1 VPAKQ
6 AAGAAY
12 RDRPVRGQAA
22 LAAGSPLR
30 YLLSA
35 QNGDGGFGLA
45 RGQTSAT
52 LYSGWA
58 ALALAADGRN
68 PADVS
73 NGGTSL
79 LTYLETTLGSD
90 PGSLE
95 RAMLVAGAAG
105 VSPTD
110 FGGHNL
116 LAALSDDIRPDG
128 SVADEVDLTT
138 FGVLALRAT
147 GVTPP
152 PHMLQWLVRQQ
163 NADGGFSYKTKG
175 VLADVDD
182 TGAALEA
189 FAGSAPAASR
199 RAVAFL
205 RAAQNRDGGF
215 PSEPGGSSDSQS
227 TAWAV
232 QGLIADRVNPARIT
246 THRSPS
252 PLRYLRSLITGSGAI
267 DYARGVPLTPVW
279 VTAEVIPALD
289 GKPFPLRPP
298 RP

>member
-1 VPAKQ
+1 
-6 AAGAAY
+6 
-12 RDRPVRGQAA
+12 
-22 LAAGSPLR
+22 
-30 YLLSA
+30 LLSA
-35 QNGDGGFGLA
+35 QNTDGGFGLA
-45 RGQTSAT
+45 RGQPSTT

-58 ALALAADGRN
+58 ALALAADGHN
-68 PADVS
+68 PADVRV
-73 NGGTSL
+73 NPTGPSL
-79 LTYLETTLGSD
+79 LTYLETTLESD

-116 LAALSDDIRPDG
+116 LAALQHDIRANG
-128 SVADEVDLTT
+128 SVADEADLTT
-138 FGVLALRAT
+138 FAVLALRAAR
-147 GVTPP
+147 VAPP
-152 PHMLQWLVRQQ
+152 SRMLGWLARQQ
-163 NADGGFSYKTKG
+163 NGDGGFSYKTRG

-189 FAGSAPAASR
+189 LAGTAPGACR
-199 RAVAFL
+199 RAVAFI

-215 PSEPGGSSDSQS
+215 PSEPGGNSNSQS

-246 THRSPS
+246 TDRSPS
-252 PLRYLRSLITGSGAI
+252 PLRYLRSLITHSGAI

-289 GKPFPLRPP
+289 GQPFPLRPP
-298 RP
+298 TR